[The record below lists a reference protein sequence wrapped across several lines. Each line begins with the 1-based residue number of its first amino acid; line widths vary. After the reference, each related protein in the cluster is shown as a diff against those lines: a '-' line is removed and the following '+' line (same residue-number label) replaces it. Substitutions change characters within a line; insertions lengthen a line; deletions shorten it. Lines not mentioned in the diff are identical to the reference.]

1 VLRFPSLSSRGGAC
15 IDLCIS
21 CYSMSMTVGT
31 GNTAPALTAVG
42 VVLFIW
48 ALIAYLIRLYVK
60 LWKSSGL
67 GVDDGAITMSLVR
80 RFSSIPHV
88 T

>member
-1 VLRFPSLSSRGGAC
+1 
-15 IDLCIS
+15 
-21 CYSMSMTVGT
+21 MSMTVGT

-67 GVDDGAITMSLVR
+67 GVDDVAITISLVR
-80 RFSSIPHV
+80 LTPSSPRV
-88 T
+88 THSD

>member
-1 VLRFPSLSSRGGAC
+1 
-15 IDLCIS
+15 
-21 CYSMSMTVGT
+21 MSTFAST
-31 GNTAPALTAVG
+31 ENTAPALTAVG

-67 GVDDGAITMSLVR
+67 GVDDGAITISLV
-80 RFSSIPHV
+80 SPPLPSLNINLS
-88 T
+88 

>member
-1 VLRFPSLSSRGGAC
+1 
-15 IDLCIS
+15 
-21 CYSMSMTVGT
+21 MSATVGT

-67 GVDDGAITMSLVR
+67 GVDDGAITISMVR
-80 RFSSIPHV
+80 LPLSSHHV
-88 T
+88 AHAD

>member
-1 VLRFPSLSSRGGAC
+1 
-15 IDLCIS
+15 
-21 CYSMSMTVGT
+21 MSMTVGT

-88 T
+88 TQAD

>member
-1 VLRFPSLSSRGGAC
+1 MFTDA
-15 IDLCIS
+15 
-21 CYSMSMTVGT
+21 GT
-31 GNTAPALTAVG
+31 GNTAPALTALG

-67 GVDDGAITMSLVR
+67 GIDDGAITVSLVR
-80 RFSSIPHV
+80 LPPSSVHITQPD
-88 T
+88 